1 MYLVNIQD
9 AISTT
14 VIWIVDS
21 RVYRDLPC
29 LVYAKKTSLQGL
41 KIFKHEHSLFYL
53 VHCAFFL
60 VSYFYIFSF
69 QHQNSPDII

>member
-21 RVYRDLPC
+21 RVYRDLPY

-41 KIFKHEHSLFYL
+41 KVLSMSIFSFLFSSSCLLFSSLFYT
-53 VHCAFFL
+53 FPF
-60 VSYFYIFSF
+60 
-69 QHQNSPDII
+69 